1 MAMETLGIIVNL
13 PRKSVDIKDIV
24 LKRGSILLIAA
35 GAPSAS
41 VKKVHKQNLKNNIQ
55 VYGPGYFC

>member
-1 MAMETLGIIVNL
+1 MEALGINVNL
-13 PRKSVDIKDIV
+13 LSKSVAIKDIV
-24 LKRGSILLIAA
+24 LKRNNIFLIAINV
-35 GAPSAS
+35 PSAS